1 MKKLPSINNRFAYR
15 LFFFRA
21 VIVTMFIEI
30 YRSPIK
36 LLSLGM
42 CLGMA
47 LLYTGIMVYQ
57 DYVGLAAFHAFI
69 DDTWVEL
76 HVSYALS
83 LFGGCLFL
91 WAFVAKLLSG
101 VKIVYKT
108 VDVKPEQDN
117 YTAQYEPAPTP
128 DEVRH
133 QNSGYT
139 GPAIYTGEK

>member
-1 MKKLPSINNRFAYR
+1 MKTLPDSNNRFAYR
-15 LFFFRA
+15 LFFCRA
-21 VIVTMFIEI
+21 VIVTMFIER

-36 LLSLGM
+36 LLSLGI

-57 DYVGLAAFHAFI
+57 DYVGLADFHAFI
-69 DDTWVEL
+69 DETWVE
-76 HVSYALS
+76 HDISYALS

-91 WAFVAKLLSG
+91 WAFFAKLLSG

-108 VDVKPEQDN
+108 VDVNPEQDY
-117 YTAQYEPAPTP
+117 YTSQYEPAPTP
-128 DEVRH
+128 DEVRRQH
-133 QNSGYT
+133 SGYT